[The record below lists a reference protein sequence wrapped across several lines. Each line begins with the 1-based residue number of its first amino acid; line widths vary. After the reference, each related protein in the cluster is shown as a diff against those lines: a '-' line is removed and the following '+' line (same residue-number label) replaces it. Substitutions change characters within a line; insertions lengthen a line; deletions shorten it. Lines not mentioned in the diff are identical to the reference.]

1 LEVALADG
9 NKSTSGQI
17 FRCEK
22 DGKITFSDSICEKAP
37 DKKRII
43 PGPLN
48 SYSSEEQ
55 DNLRYPDS
63 RRAKSKSNQSGTSSA
78 AGAANGGSAAANRD
92 HGSPTAAGSKPQS
105 GGEARTP
112 SITEEQARHRKSCE
126 EIAVALEKNRHDQLY
141 ARVYDQSSATTQR
154 IEADRQR
161 LEKNSDAEKC
171 R

>member
-78 AGAANGGSAAANRD
+78 AGAARLPGTSTGCRATGPGARA
-92 HGSPTAAGSKPQS
+92 TAL
-105 GGEARTP
+105 
-112 SITEEQARHRKSCE
+112 C
-126 EIAVALEKNRHDQLY
+126 L
-141 ARVYDQSSATTQR
+141 
-154 IEADRQR
+154 
-161 LEKNSDAEKC
+161 
-171 R
+171 